1 MLQFHPYPFTEWY
14 YFFQRDIMIEDK
26 DIPIH
31 GKISNEICAVKRG
44 GVQCVS
50 CSDYQI
56 LEFKWHSLVY
66 LTNALSFIE
75 KV

>member
-1 MLQFHPYPFTEWY
+1 MV
-14 YFFQRDIMIEDK
+14 EDK